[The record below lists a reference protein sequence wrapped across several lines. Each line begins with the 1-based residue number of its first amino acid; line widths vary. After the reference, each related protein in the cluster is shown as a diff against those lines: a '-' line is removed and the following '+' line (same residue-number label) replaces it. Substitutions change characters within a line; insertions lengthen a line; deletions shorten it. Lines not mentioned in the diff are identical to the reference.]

1 MEMDQI
7 IRLVQ
12 EVSNSNLSSFKYEED
27 NFTIELTKNKN
38 ANQEAYQS
46 LEELKKADLTKE
58 DSSTGVDNL
67 DKEDEDNDKF
77 TIKSPIVGTFYAS
90 SSEDGDP
97 YIQVGDRIKKGQII
111 AIVEAM
117 KIMNE
122 IESTVDGVVEE
133 ILVEN
138 QDIVE
143 YGQALVLVK
152 S

>member
-38 ANQEAYQS
+38 VNQEAYQS

>member
-1 MEMDQI
+1 METDQI
-7 IRLVQ
+7 IRLIQ

-27 NFTIELTKNKN
+27 KFTIELTKNKN
-38 ANQEAYQS
+38 INQEAYPS
-46 LEELKKADLTKE
+46 LEEVKKADLTKE
-58 DSSTGVDNL
+58 DSSTDVENL

-77 TIKSPIVGTFYAS
+77 TIKSPIVGTFYSS
-90 SSEDGDP
+90 SSEDGVP
-97 YIQVGDRIKKGQII
+97 FIKVGDQVKKGQVI

-138 QDIVE
+138 QEVVE
-143 YGQALVLVK
+143 YGQSLVLIQA
-152 S
+152 

>member
-38 ANQEAYQS
+38 VNQEAYQS

-90 SSEDGDP
+90 FLRRWRSIYSSW
-97 YIQVGDRIKKGQII
+97 R
-111 AIVEAM
+111 
-117 KIMNE
+117 
-122 IESTVDGVVEE
+122 
-133 ILVEN
+133 
-138 QDIVE
+138 
-143 YGQALVLVK
+143 
-152 S
+152 

>member
-7 IRLVQ
+7 IRLLQ
-12 EVSNSNLSSFKYEED
+12 VSNSNLSSFKYEED

-58 DSSTGVDNL
+58 DSSNGVDNL

>member
-1 MEMDQI
+1 MH
-7 IRLVQ
+7 L
-12 EVSNSNLSSFKYEED
+12 
-27 NFTIELTKNKN
+27 
-38 ANQEAYQS
+38 
-46 LEELKKADLTKE
+46 
-58 DSSTGVDNL
+58 
-67 DKEDEDNDKF
+67 
-77 TIKSPIVGTFYAS
+77 

-143 YGQALVLVK
+143 YGQALSL
-152 S
+152 

>member
-7 IRLVQ
+7 IRLLQ

-58 DSSTGVDNL
+58 DSSNGVDNL

>member
-38 ANQEAYQS
+38 VNQEAYQS

-58 DSSTGVDNL
+58 DSSNGVDNL